1 MRMKM
6 KMKMKVVENWGC
18 LTGEEWGCFGKICL
32 NSTFFRKKWGE
43 LHMIEVFLVS

>member
-6 KMKMKVVENWGC
+6 KMKMKVVENWVC

-32 NSTFFRKKWGE
+32 IVLFLEKNGGE
-43 LHMIEVFLVS
+43 YHIFEVF